1 MYAFKTMEKQYA
13 WELRINRQTI
23 FKFKLNFNFS
33 LGNIQDFV
41 NLSLHLPLIC
51 LQSKNQAITIHG
63 FDLDSDGVP
72 ELITGWSNGKV
83 TVVILSQLNS
93 FKHLE

>member
-1 MYAFKTMEKQYA
+1 MYAFKTMEKQYG

-41 NLSLHLPLIC
+41 N
-51 LQSKNQAITIHG
+51 
-63 FDLDSDGVP
+63 
-72 ELITGWSNGKV
+72 
-83 TVVILSQLNS
+83 
-93 FKHLE
+93 